1 MKLNRVTALFLGLVL
16 AFSLAA
22 CGQGASSAST
32 ASSSASS
39 AAAEGK
45 TEEQLLADENEILS
59 ANDALWEKVFSS
71 MDKNVTETTLST
83 NYGDFLL
90 SAVEKAK
97 DQFSD
102 EEYKTLTADAEK
114 IRAIEEQIAALAPAD
129 AAASSAAAQGTAF
142 PQFEGSDLEGNP
154 VDNSL
159 FAGNAFTVVNFW
171 FNGCKP
177 CVEELD
183 DLNALNEKVKAQG
196 GEVVGI
202 NTETLDGSQQGI
214 EAAKKLLAAKGASYR
229 NIYFASGSEAGKFAL
244 NIMAFPTTY
253 VFDRDGNVVG
263 QPLLGGIDKEENL
276 AALQKNID
284 AALARTAPNKLF
296 SPAAYG
302 RLFLF
307 AAGIAMHARAPDGI
321 RWGRSILLPAKERIS
336 MKNTGTLRIQTF
348 AARQSAPVEGVTV
361 AVQGDGFTLHRI
373 TDATG
378 SAADIPVEA
387 PACTLSLDEDNTT
400 RPYAIVSL
408 TAAKPGYRT
417 VRIEGIQIFAGQ
429 VTLAQPQMLPV
440 TEEDRDIPDAP
451 IVIPPHALFAGSGG
465 SGPQPRENCTPRVL
479 DQVVIPKN
487 ITVHLGK
494 PAASARNVTVS
505 FRDYIANVA
514 SSEVYPTWPE
524 QALRANIHCQ
534 ISLALNRIYTEWY
547 PSKGYTFNITNSTS
561 YDQYYVHGRTVFEV
575 MVRITDDI
583 FNTYLRKR
591 GTVNPYYSEYCD
603 GKSVT
608 CPGLKQWGTVTLA
621 NNGRSA
627 LQILRYYYGSSI
639 EIVRTKNIRS
649 IPQSYP
655 GTPLRQGSRGTAVFT
670 LQRQLNRIAKDY
682 PFLGKLTVDGVFGS
696 RMAATVR
703 AFQKQFNLT
712 ADGVVGRQTWYKISY
727 IYVSV
732 KDLAELTSEGE
743 TSTGTLSNG
752 TWNGTVLSTGASGS
766 AVEQVQFWLN
776 TLAQYDSAIPSV
788 KVDGVFGTATANAVR
803 AFQRKYGL
811 TVDGI
816 VGQTTW
822 KELYDEFLSIQS
834 DNGTP
839 NAYPGTPLREGSSGQ
854 NVRLVQFWLKIARTV
869 YTSLESVT
877 VDGKF
882 GAGTAAAVRRFQRYF
897 GLTADG
903 VVGRTTWQKL
913 YEVYNDIAN
922 RLLSSSLRP
931 GEYPGVLRSGST
943 GTPVRELQFYLYLM
957 SAYESSIPPVSID
970 GKFGADTERAVRAY
984 QRFAGLT
991 VDGVVGRTTWN
1002 SLYGRASQLRS
1013 SGPVVTLKRL
1023 PYPGT
1028 PLTVGS
1034 SGKAVLYY
1042 NLLLLRIAYYFS
1054 SVEAPPLADRYTDET
1069 ATATR
1074 SAQQL
1079 LGLEQTGI
1087 ADADTWTAVEALSL
1101 QLAAHAP
1108 NPDRDTP
1115 SGTAYPGRA
1124 IAEGS
1129 AGQEVG
1135 QVERWI
1141 NRRAQLSCGEG
1152 YVADNNRFGAS
1163 DAAAVR
1169 AVQQQAGLQPV
1180 NGIVYRETWHALQ
1193 AQCTDPCGCEKEE

>member
-1 MKLNRVTALFLGLVL
+1 
-16 AFSLAA
+16 
-22 CGQGASSAST
+22 
-32 ASSSASS
+32 
-39 AAAEGK
+39 
-45 TEEQLLADENEILS
+45 
-59 ANDALWEKVFSS
+59 
-71 MDKNVTETTLST
+71 
-83 NYGDFLL
+83 
-90 SAVEKAK
+90 
-97 DQFSD
+97 
-102 EEYKTLTADAEK
+102 
-114 IRAIEEQIAALAPAD
+114 
-129 AAASSAAAQGTAF
+129 
-142 PQFEGSDLEGNP
+142 
-154 VDNSL
+154 
-159 FAGNAFTVVNFW
+159 
-171 FNGCKP
+171 
-177 CVEELD
+177 
-183 DLNALNEKVKAQG
+183 
-196 GEVVGI
+196 
-202 NTETLDGSQQGI
+202 
-214 EAAKKLLAAKGASYR
+214 
-229 NIYFASGSEAGKFAL
+229 
-244 NIMAFPTTY
+244 
-253 VFDRDGNVVG
+253 
-263 QPLLGGIDKEENL
+263 
-276 AALQKNID
+276 
-284 AALARTAPNKLF
+284 
-296 SPAAYG
+296 
-302 RLFLF
+302 
-307 AAGIAMHARAPDGI
+307 
-321 RWGRSILLPAKERIS
+321 

-378 SAADIPVEA
+378 SVADIPIEA
-387 PACTLSLDEDNTT
+387 PACALSLDEDNTT

-429 VTLAQPQMLPV
+429 VTLAQPQMLPD
-440 TEEDRDIPDAP
+440 TEEGRDIPNAP
-451 IVIPPHALFAGSGG
+451 IIIPPHALFAGSGG

-479 DQVVIPKN
+479 EQVIIPKN

-494 PAASARNVTVS
+494 PAAAARNVTVS

-561 YDQYYVHGRTVFEV
+561 YDQYYVHGRTVFDV

-621 NNGRSA
+621 NQGRTA
-627 LQILRYYYGSSI
+627 LQILRYYYGSDI
-639 EIVRTKNIRS
+639 EIVRTSNIQS

-655 GTPLRQGSRGTAVFT
+655 GSPIRQGDSGTAVFT
-670 LQRQLNRIAKDY
+670 LQRQLNRITKDY

-712 ADGVVGRQTWYKISY
+712 ADGMVGRQTWYKISY

-743 TSTGTLSNG
+743 VSSGTLSDG
-752 TWNGTVLSTGASGS
+752 TWGGTVLRTGSTGS
-766 AVEQVQFWLN
+766 AVEQLQFWLN
-776 TLAQYDSAIPSV
+776 TLAQYESSIPSLT
-788 KVDGVFGTATANAVR
+788 VDGVYGTGTANAVR

-811 TVDGI
+811 TVDGV
-816 VGQTTW
+816 VGRDTW
-822 KELYDEFLSIQS
+822 TELYDQFRSIQS

-839 NAYPGTPLREGSSGQ
+839 NAYPGTALREGASGQ

-869 YTSLESVT
+869 YPSLSNVT
-877 VDGKF
+877 VDGRF
-882 GAGTAAAVRRFQRYF
+882 GSATAAAVRRFQTYF
-897 GLTADG
+897 GLTSDG
-903 VVGRTTWQKL
+903 VVGRTTWNKL

-922 RLLSSSLRP
+922 KLLSSSLRP
-931 GEYPGVLRSGST
+931 GEYPGVLRNGSSGT
-943 GTPVRELQFYLYLM
+943 AVRELQFYLYLM
-957 SAYESSIPPVSID
+957 SAYESSIPAIAID
-970 GKFGADTERAVRAY
+970 GQFGASTEAAVRAY

-991 VDGVVGRTTWN
+991 VDGIVGRTTWN
-1002 SLYGRASQLRS
+1002 SLYDKASTLRA

-1034 SGKAVLYY
+1034 FGSAVLYY
-1042 NLLLLRIAYYFS
+1042 SLLLQRIAYYFT
-1054 SVEAPPLADRYTDET
+1054 SVVSPPLSDQYTDET
-1069 ATATR
+1069 AAATR
-1074 SAQQL
+1074 SAQEL
-1079 LGLEQTGI
+1079 LNLHETGI
-1087 ADADTWTAVEALSL
+1087 ADAETWTAVEALSL

-1115 SGTAYPGRA
+1115 PSTAYPGRA

-1135 QVERWI
+1135 QVERWL
-1141 NRRAQLSCGEG
+1141 NRRAQLSCDED
-1152 YVADNNRFGAS
+1152 YVADNNRFGAA

-1169 AVQQQAGLQPV
+1169 AVQQQAGLLV
-1180 NGIVYRETWHALQ
+1180 TGTVDRETWAALQ
-1193 AQCTDPCGCEKEE
+1193 AQSCEHCNEEE

>member
-1 MKLNRVTALFLGLVL
+1 
-16 AFSLAA
+16 
-22 CGQGASSAST
+22 
-32 ASSSASS
+32 
-39 AAAEGK
+39 
-45 TEEQLLADENEILS
+45 
-59 ANDALWEKVFSS
+59 
-71 MDKNVTETTLST
+71 
-83 NYGDFLL
+83 
-90 SAVEKAK
+90 
-97 DQFSD
+97 
-102 EEYKTLTADAEK
+102 
-114 IRAIEEQIAALAPAD
+114 
-129 AAASSAAAQGTAF
+129 
-142 PQFEGSDLEGNP
+142 
-154 VDNSL
+154 
-159 FAGNAFTVVNFW
+159 
-171 FNGCKP
+171 
-177 CVEELD
+177 
-183 DLNALNEKVKAQG
+183 
-196 GEVVGI
+196 
-202 NTETLDGSQQGI
+202 
-214 EAAKKLLAAKGASYR
+214 
-229 NIYFASGSEAGKFAL
+229 
-244 NIMAFPTTY
+244 
-253 VFDRDGNVVG
+253 
-263 QPLLGGIDKEENL
+263 
-276 AALQKNID
+276 
-284 AALARTAPNKLF
+284 
-296 SPAAYG
+296 
-302 RLFLF
+302 
-307 AAGIAMHARAPDGI
+307 
-321 RWGRSILLPAKERIS
+321 
-336 MKNTGTLRIQTF
+336 MKNTGTLRIQAF

-361 AVQGDGFTLHRI
+361 TVQGDGFTLHRI
-373 TDATG
+373 TDTTG

-440 TEEDRDIPDAP
+440 TEEDRDIPNAP
-451 IVIPPHALFAGSGG
+451 IIIPPHALFAGSGG

-479 DQVVIPKN
+479 EQVIIPKN

-494 PAASARNVTVS
+494 PAAAARNVTVS

-655 GTPLRQGSRGTAVFT
+655 GTPLRQGSRGAAVFT
-670 LQRQLNRIAKDY
+670 LQRQLNRITKDY

-743 TSTGTLSNG
+743 TSTGTLSDG

-839 NAYPGTPLREGSSGQ
+839 NAYPGTPLREGASGQ

-882 GAGTAAAVRRFQRYF
+882 GAGTTAAVRRFQRYF

-931 GEYPGVLRSGST
+931 GEYPGVLRNGST

-1034 SGKAVLYY
+1034 SGETVLYY

-1054 SVEAPPLADRYTDET
+1054 SVEAPPLADRYTEET

-1108 NPDRDTP
+1108 NPDGDTP
-1115 SGTAYPGRA
+1115 PGTAYPGRA

-1135 QVERWI
+1135 QVERWL

>member
-1 MKLNRVTALFLGLVL
+1 MQQPLF
-16 AFSLAA
+16 
-22 CGQGASSAST
+22 
-32 ASSSASS
+32 
-39 AAAEGK
+39 
-45 TEEQLLADENEILS
+45 IRR
-59 ANDALWEKVFSS
+59 
-71 MDKNVTETTLST
+71 
-83 NYGDFLL
+83 
-90 SAVEKAK
+90 
-97 DQFSD
+97 
-102 EEYKTLTADAEK
+102 K
-114 IRAIEEQIAALAPAD
+114 IHD
-129 AAASSAAAQGTAF
+129 AAFISS
-142 PQFEGSDLEGNP
+142 
-154 VDNSL
+154 
-159 FAGNAFTVVNFW
+159 
-171 FNGCKP
+171 
-177 CVEELD
+177 
-183 DLNALNEKVKAQG
+183 
-196 GEVVGI
+196 VG
-202 NTETLDGSQQGI
+202 LWC
-214 EAAKKLLAAKGASYR
+214 
-229 NIYFASGSEAGKFAL
+229 
-244 NIMAFPTTY
+244 
-253 VFDRDGNVVG
+253 
-263 QPLLGGIDKEENL
+263 
-276 AALQKNID
+276 
-284 AALARTAPNKLF
+284 
-296 SPAAYG
+296 SP
-302 RLFLF
+302 
-307 AAGIAMHARAPDGI
+307 
-321 RWGRSILLPAKERIS
+321 
-336 MKNTGTLRIQTF
+336 
-348 AARQSAPVEGVTV
+348 
-361 AVQGDGFTLHRI
+361 
-373 TDATG
+373 
-378 SAADIPVEA
+378 
-387 PACTLSLDEDNTT
+387 
-400 RPYAIVSL
+400 
-408 TAAKPGYRT
+408 
-417 VRIEGIQIFAGQ
+417 
-429 VTLAQPQMLPV
+429 
-440 TEEDRDIPDAP
+440 
-451 IVIPPHALFAGSGG
+451 
-465 SGPQPRENCTPRVL
+465 
-479 DQVVIPKN
+479 
-487 ITVHLGK
+487 
-494 PAASARNVTVS
+494 
-505 FRDYIANVA
+505 
-514 SSEVYPTWPE
+514 WPE

-583 FNTYLRKR
+583 FNTYLRKS

-655 GTPLRQGSRGTAVFT
+655 GTPLRQGSRGAAVFT
-670 LQRQLNRIAKDY
+670 LQRQLNRITKDY
-682 PFLGKLTVDGVFGS
+682 PFLGKLTVDGGFGS

-766 AVEQVQFWLN
+766 AVEQVQFWL
-776 TLAQYDSAIPSV
+776 
-788 KVDGVFGTATANAVR
+788 
-803 AFQRKYGL
+803 
-811 TVDGI
+811 
-816 VGQTTW
+816 
-822 KELYDEFLSIQS
+822 
-834 DNGTP
+834 
-839 NAYPGTPLREGSSGQ
+839 
-854 NVRLVQFWLKIARTV
+854 KIARTV

-882 GAGTAAAVRRFQRYF
+882 GAGTASAVRRFQRYF

-903 VVGRTTWQKL
+903 VVGQTTWQKL

-931 GEYPGVLRSGST
+931 GEYPGVLRTGSA
-943 GTPVRELQFYLYLM
+943 GTAVRELQFYLYLM

-1034 SGKAVLYY
+1034 SGDTVLYY
-1042 NLLLLRIAYYFS
+1042 NLLLQRIAYYFS
-1054 SVEAPPLADRYTDET
+1054 SVETPPLADRYTDET
-1069 ATATR
+1069 AAATR

-1115 SGTAYPGRA
+1115 PGTAYPGRA

-1135 QVERWI
+1135 QVERWL

-1152 YVADNNRFGAS
+1152 YVADNNRFGAA

>member
-1 MKLNRVTALFLGLVL
+1 
-16 AFSLAA
+16 
-22 CGQGASSAST
+22 
-32 ASSSASS
+32 
-39 AAAEGK
+39 
-45 TEEQLLADENEILS
+45 
-59 ANDALWEKVFSS
+59 
-71 MDKNVTETTLST
+71 
-83 NYGDFLL
+83 
-90 SAVEKAK
+90 
-97 DQFSD
+97 
-102 EEYKTLTADAEK
+102 
-114 IRAIEEQIAALAPAD
+114 
-129 AAASSAAAQGTAF
+129 
-142 PQFEGSDLEGNP
+142 
-154 VDNSL
+154 
-159 FAGNAFTVVNFW
+159 
-171 FNGCKP
+171 
-177 CVEELD
+177 
-183 DLNALNEKVKAQG
+183 
-196 GEVVGI
+196 
-202 NTETLDGSQQGI
+202 
-214 EAAKKLLAAKGASYR
+214 
-229 NIYFASGSEAGKFAL
+229 
-244 NIMAFPTTY
+244 
-253 VFDRDGNVVG
+253 
-263 QPLLGGIDKEENL
+263 
-276 AALQKNID
+276 
-284 AALARTAPNKLF
+284 
-296 SPAAYG
+296 
-302 RLFLF
+302 
-307 AAGIAMHARAPDGI
+307 
-321 RWGRSILLPAKERIS
+321 

-348 AARQSAPVEGVTV
+348 AARQSAPMEGVTV
-361 AVQGDGFTLHRI
+361 TVQGDGFTLHRI
-373 TDATG
+373 TDVTG
-378 SAADIPVEA
+378 SAADIPIEA
-387 PACTLSLDEDNTT
+387 PACALSLDESNTT

-408 TAAKPGYRT
+408 AATKPGYRT

-440 TEEDRDIPDAP
+440 TEEDRDIPNAP

-479 DQVVIPKN
+479 EQVIIPKN

-494 PAASARNVTVS
+494 PAAAARNVTVS

-561 YDQYYVHGRTVFEV
+561 YDQYYVHGRTVFDV

-621 NNGRSA
+621 NQGRTA
-627 LQILRYYYGSSI
+627 LQILKYYYGNDI
-639 EIVRTKNIRS
+639 EIVRTSNIQS

-655 GTPLRQGSRGTAVFT
+655 GSPIRQGDSGTAVFT
-670 LQRQLNRIAKDY
+670 LQRQLNRITKDY

-712 ADGVVGRQTWYKISY
+712 ADGMVGRQTWYKISY

-743 TSTGTLSNG
+743 VSSGTLSDG
-752 TWNGTVLSTGASGS
+752 TWGGTVLRTGSTGS
-766 AVEQVQFWLN
+766 AVEQLQFWLN
-776 TLAQYDSAIPSV
+776 TLAQYESSIPSLT
-788 KVDGVFGTATANAVR
+788 VDGVYGTGTANAVR

-811 TVDGI
+811 TVDGV
-816 VGQTTW
+816 VGRATW
-822 KELYDEFLSIQS
+822 TEVYDQFRSIQS

-839 NAYPGTPLREGSSGQ
+839 NAYPGTALREGASGQ

-869 YTSLESVT
+869 YPSLSNVT
-877 VDGKF
+877 VDGRF
-882 GAGTAAAVRRFQRYF
+882 GSATAAAVRRFQTYF
-897 GLTADG
+897 GLTSDG
-903 VVGRTTWQKL
+903 VVGRTTWNKL

-922 RLLSSSLRP
+922 KLLSSSLRP
-931 GEYPGVLRSGST
+931 GEYPGVLRNGSSGT
-943 GTPVRELQFYLYLM
+943 AVRELQFYLYLM
-957 SAYESSIPPVSID
+957 SAYESSIPAIGID
-970 GKFGADTERAVRAY
+970 GQFGASTEAAVRAY

-991 VDGVVGRTTWN
+991 VDGIVGRTTWN
-1002 SLYGRASQLRS
+1002 SLYDKASTLRA

-1034 SGKAVLYY
+1034 SGSAVLYY
-1042 NLLLLRIAYYFS
+1042 SLLLQRIAYYFT
-1054 SVEAPPLADRYTDET
+1054 SVVSPPLSDQYTDET
-1069 ATATR
+1069 AAATR
-1074 SAQQL
+1074 SAQEL
-1079 LGLEQTGI
+1079 LNLHETGI
-1087 ADADTWTAVEALSL
+1087 ADAETWTAVEALSL

-1115 SGTAYPGRA
+1115 PSTAYPGRA

-1135 QVERWI
+1135 QVERWL
-1141 NRRAQLSCGEG
+1141 NRRAQLSCDED
-1152 YVADNNRFGAS
+1152 YVADNNRFGAA

-1169 AVQQQAGLQPV
+1169 AVQQQAGLLVTGTV
-1180 NGIVYRETWHALQ
+1180 NRETWAALQ
-1193 AQCTDPCGCEKEE
+1193 AQSCNCDKEE

>member
-1 MKLNRVTALFLGLVL
+1 
-16 AFSLAA
+16 
-22 CGQGASSAST
+22 
-32 ASSSASS
+32 
-39 AAAEGK
+39 
-45 TEEQLLADENEILS
+45 
-59 ANDALWEKVFSS
+59 
-71 MDKNVTETTLST
+71 
-83 NYGDFLL
+83 
-90 SAVEKAK
+90 
-97 DQFSD
+97 
-102 EEYKTLTADAEK
+102 
-114 IRAIEEQIAALAPAD
+114 
-129 AAASSAAAQGTAF
+129 
-142 PQFEGSDLEGNP
+142 
-154 VDNSL
+154 
-159 FAGNAFTVVNFW
+159 
-171 FNGCKP
+171 
-177 CVEELD
+177 
-183 DLNALNEKVKAQG
+183 
-196 GEVVGI
+196 
-202 NTETLDGSQQGI
+202 
-214 EAAKKLLAAKGASYR
+214 
-229 NIYFASGSEAGKFAL
+229 
-244 NIMAFPTTY
+244 
-253 VFDRDGNVVG
+253 
-263 QPLLGGIDKEENL
+263 
-276 AALQKNID
+276 
-284 AALARTAPNKLF
+284 
-296 SPAAYG
+296 
-302 RLFLF
+302 
-307 AAGIAMHARAPDGI
+307 
-321 RWGRSILLPAKERIS
+321 

-348 AARQSAPVEGVTV
+348 AARQSAPMEGVTV
-361 AVQGDGFTLHRI
+361 TVQGDGFTLHRI
-373 TDATG
+373 TDVTG
-378 SAADIPVEA
+378 SAADIPIEA
-387 PACTLSLDEDNTT
+387 PACALSLDESNTT

-408 TAAKPGYRT
+408 AATKPGYRT

-440 TEEDRDIPDAP
+440 TEEDRDIPNAP

-479 DQVVIPKN
+479 EQVIIPKN

-494 PAASARNVTVS
+494 PAAAARNVTVS

-561 YDQYYVHGRTVFEV
+561 YDQYYVHGRTVFDV

-621 NNGRSA
+621 NQGRTA
-627 LQILRYYYGSSI
+627 LQILKYYYGNDI
-639 EIVRTKNIRS
+639 EIVRTNNIQS

-655 GTPLRQGSRGTAVFT
+655 GSPIRQGDSGTAVFT
-670 LQRQLNRIAKDY
+670 LQRQLNRITKDY

-712 ADGVVGRQTWYKISY
+712 ADGMVGRQTWYKISY

-743 TSTGTLSNG
+743 VSSGTLSDG
-752 TWNGTVLSTGASGS
+752 TWGGTVLRTGSTGS
-766 AVEQVQFWLN
+766 AVEQLQFWLN
-776 TLAQYDSAIPSV
+776 TLAQYESSIPSLT
-788 KVDGVFGTATANAVR
+788 VDGVYGTGTANAVR

-811 TVDGI
+811 TVDGV
-816 VGQTTW
+816 VGRATW
-822 KELYDEFLSIQS
+822 TEVYDQFRSIQS

-839 NAYPGTPLREGSSGQ
+839 NAYPGTALREGASGQ

-869 YTSLESVT
+869 YPSLSNVT
-877 VDGKF
+877 VDGRF
-882 GAGTAAAVRRFQRYF
+882 GSATAAAVRRFQTYF
-897 GLTADG
+897 GLTSDG
-903 VVGRTTWQKL
+903 VVGRTTWNKL

-922 RLLSSSLRP
+922 KLLSSSLRP
-931 GEYPGVLRSGST
+931 GEYPGVLRNGSSGT
-943 GTPVRELQFYLYLM
+943 AVRELQFYLYLM
-957 SAYESSIPPVSID
+957 SAYESSIPAIAID
-970 GKFGADTERAVRAY
+970 GQFGASTEAAVRAY

-991 VDGVVGRTTWN
+991 VDGIVGRTTWN
-1002 SLYGRASQLRS
+1002 SLYDKASTLRA

-1034 SGKAVLYY
+1034 SGSAVLYY
-1042 NLLLLRIAYYFS
+1042 SLLLQRIAYYFT
-1054 SVEAPPLADRYTDET
+1054 SVVSPPLSDQYTDET
-1069 ATATR
+1069 AAATR
-1074 SAQQL
+1074 SAQEL
-1079 LGLEQTGI
+1079 LSLPETGI

-1115 SGTAYPGRA
+1115 PSTAYPGRA

-1135 QVERWI
+1135 QVERWL
-1141 NRRAQLSCGEG
+1141 NRRAQLSCDED
-1152 YVADNNRFGAS
+1152 YVADNNRFGAA

-1169 AVQQQAGLQPV
+1169 AVQQQAGLLV
-1180 NGIVYRETWHALQ
+1180 TGTVDRETWAALQ
-1193 AQCTDPCGCEKEE
+1193 AQSCEHCNEEE

>member
-1 MKLNRVTALFLGLVL
+1 
-16 AFSLAA
+16 
-22 CGQGASSAST
+22 
-32 ASSSASS
+32 
-39 AAAEGK
+39 
-45 TEEQLLADENEILS
+45 
-59 ANDALWEKVFSS
+59 
-71 MDKNVTETTLST
+71 
-83 NYGDFLL
+83 
-90 SAVEKAK
+90 
-97 DQFSD
+97 
-102 EEYKTLTADAEK
+102 
-114 IRAIEEQIAALAPAD
+114 
-129 AAASSAAAQGTAF
+129 
-142 PQFEGSDLEGNP
+142 
-154 VDNSL
+154 
-159 FAGNAFTVVNFW
+159 
-171 FNGCKP
+171 
-177 CVEELD
+177 
-183 DLNALNEKVKAQG
+183 
-196 GEVVGI
+196 
-202 NTETLDGSQQGI
+202 
-214 EAAKKLLAAKGASYR
+214 
-229 NIYFASGSEAGKFAL
+229 
-244 NIMAFPTTY
+244 
-253 VFDRDGNVVG
+253 
-263 QPLLGGIDKEENL
+263 
-276 AALQKNID
+276 
-284 AALARTAPNKLF
+284 
-296 SPAAYG
+296 
-302 RLFLF
+302 
-307 AAGIAMHARAPDGI
+307 
-321 RWGRSILLPAKERIS
+321 

-348 AARQSAPVEGVTV
+348 AARQSAPMEGVTV
-361 AVQGDGFTLHRI
+361 AVQGDGFTLHCI

-387 PACTLSLDEDNTT
+387 PACTLSLDEDNTI
-400 RPYAIVSL
+400 RPYAVVSL
-408 TAAKPGYRT
+408 TAAKSGYRT

-429 VTLAQPQMLPV
+429 ITLAQPAMIPV
-440 TEEDRDIPDAP
+440 TEEGKDIPNAP
-451 IVIPPHALFAGSGG
+451 IVIPPHPLFAGSGG
-465 SGPQPRENCTPRVL
+465 SGAQPVENCVPRVL
-479 DQVVIPKN
+479 DKVIIPKN

-621 NNGRSA
+621 NQGRTA
-627 LQILRYYYGSSI
+627 LQILRYYYGSDI
-639 EIVRTKNIRS
+639 EIVRTSNIQS

-655 GTPLRQGSRGTAVFT
+655 GSPLRQGDSGTAVFT
-670 LQRQLNRIAKDY
+670 LQRQLNRITKDY
-682 PFLGKLTVDGVFGS
+682 PFLGKLTVDGVFGAK
-696 RMAATVR
+696 MTATVK

-743 TSTGTLSNG
+743 VSSGTLSDG
-752 TWNGTVLSTGASGS
+752 TWGGTVLRTGSTGS
-766 AVEQVQFWLN
+766 AVEQLQFWLN
-776 TLAQYDSAIPSV
+776 TLAQYESSIPSLT
-788 KVDGVFGTATANAVR
+788 VDGVYGTGTANAVR

-811 TVDGI
+811 TVDGV
-816 VGQTTW
+816 VGRATW
-822 KELYDEFLSIQS
+822 TEVYDQFRSIQS

-839 NAYPGTPLREGSSGQ
+839 NAYPGTALREGSSGQ

-869 YTSLESVT
+869 YSSLSNVT

-882 GAGTAAAVRRFQRYF
+882 GSATTAAVRRFQTYF
-897 GLTADG
+897 GLTSDG
-903 VVGRTTWQKL
+903 VVGRTTWNKL

-922 RLLSSSLRP
+922 KLLSSSLRP
-931 GEYPGVLRSGST
+931 GEYPGVLRNGSSGT
-943 GTPVRELQFYLYLM
+943 AVRELQFYLYLM
-957 SAYESSIPPVSID
+957 SAYESSIPAIGID
-970 GKFGADTERAVRAY
+970 GQFGASTEAAVRAY

-991 VDGVVGRTTWN
+991 VDGIVGRTTWN
-1002 SLYGRASQLRS
+1002 SLYDKASTLRA

-1034 SGKAVLYY
+1034 SGSAVLYY
-1042 NLLLLRIAYYFS
+1042 SLLLQRIAYYFD
-1054 SVEAPPLADRYTDET
+1054 SVENPPLSDQYTDET
-1069 ATATR
+1069 AAATR

-1115 SGTAYPGRA
+1115 PSTAYPGRA

-1135 QVERWI
+1135 QVERWL
-1141 NRRAQLSCGEG
+1141 NRRAQLSCGED
-1152 YVADNNRFGAS
+1152 YVADNNRFGAA

-1169 AVQQQAGLQPV
+1169 AVQQQAGLLV
-1180 NGIVYRETWHALQ
+1180 TGIVNRETWAALQ
-1193 AQCTDPCGCEKEE
+1193 AQSCNCDKEE